1 VRPSDLFDYL
11 DWQGAARRPVTAKV
25 VAIGEGD
32 RHWQHFR
39 RISPVGFLALWAD
52 VDPDARAYLEI
63 ENVDD
68 YGYAGSLL
76 AEIRVRPSSQ
86 YLVDAMDGADGGD
99 IQTGAERG
107 GSGGVRSTGQASDG
121 DWAAG
126 SRRLIHSLR
135 SDLAKAL
142 SLVTLTSMTE
152 ATVLASPG
160 PATRPGTDSTR
171 LSNRLGGAIIGL

>member
-32 RHWQHFR
+32 RRWQHFR

-52 VDPDARAYLEI
+52 VDPDAPVAYLEI

-76 AEIRVRPSSQ
+76 AEIRVRLTSQ
-86 YLVDAMDGADGGD
+86 YLVDVPA
-99 IQTGAERG
+99 R
-107 GSGGVRSTGQASDG
+107 
-121 DWAAG
+121 
-126 SRRLIHSLR
+126 
-135 SDLAKAL
+135 
-142 SLVTLTSMTE
+142 TE
-152 ATVLASPG
+152 ATYRPAPSEEDLEVFDRLVKRLMATG
-160 PATRPGTDSTR
+160 PQDPDA
-171 LSNRLGGAIIGL
+171 